1 MISYKMTW
9 NLCGTKNLIWFQAK
23 NNNFILSLNPKRLLK
38 IIIKAEI
45 KLKWKKKEKRDTFIR
60 TSFQVWCLG
69 ISNAMNIGS

>member
-9 NLCGTKNLIWFQAK
+9 NLCGTENLIWFQAK

-45 KLKWKKKEKRDTFIR
+45 KLKWKKKKKEEILSVGHPFKYD
-60 TSFQVWCLG
+60 V
-69 ISNAMNIGS
+69 

>member
-45 KLKWKKKEKRDTFIR
+45 KLKWKKKKKEIL
-60 TSFQVWCLG
+60 SLG
-69 ISNAMNIGS
+69 HPFKYVV

>member
-9 NLCGTKNLIWFQAK
+9 NLCGTENLIWFQAK

-45 KLKWKKKEKRDTFIR
+45 KLKW
-60 TSFQVWCLG
+60 
-69 ISNAMNIGS
+69 N

>member
-9 NLCGTKNLIWFQAK
+9 NLCGTENLIWFQAK

-45 KLKWKKKEKRDTFIR
+45 KLKWKKKKKKKEEIL
-60 TSFQVWCLG
+60 SLG
-69 ISNAMNIGS
+69 HPFKYDV

>member
-9 NLCGTKNLIWFQAK
+9 NLCGTENLIWFQAK

-45 KLKWKKKEKRDTFIR
+45 KLKWKKKKKEEIHSVGHPFKYD
-60 TSFQVWCLG
+60 V
-69 ISNAMNIGS
+69 

>member
-9 NLCGTKNLIWFQAK
+9 NLCGTENLIWFQAK

-45 KLKWKKKEKRDTFIR
+45 KLKWKKKKKEEIL
-60 TSFQVWCLG
+60 SLG
-69 ISNAMNIGS
+69 HPFKYDV